1 MKKLLGVLML
11 MISMVNVFAI
21 DAGLSPSYLNI
32 KFYKLA
38 VSTSPYCTNLQTI
51 IEDDEGE
58 IFDFLSNPTLGSGV
72 VANGTYPCVVIEMS
86 DMISW
91 APDQNS
97 DSANCT
103 MGQNFSEEICSR
115 TEDQF
120 QLINGTQGNCS
131 EASEDRIALYLSTA
145 STAVGGDDA
154 DSAFLP
160 PTASNTAR
168 GLNLGGAL
176 VIGQGISAK
185 FIVNAIGKIEDRDN
199 TCKMSDPPLFSFQ
212 EL

>member
-11 MISMVNVFAI
+11 ILNVSSAFAI

-38 VSTSPYCTNLQTI
+38 VSTSPYCPNLKTI
-51 IEDDEGE
+51 IEDDQGE
-58 IFDFLSNPTLGSGV
+58 IFDFLSNPTLGSGT
-72 VANGTYPCVVIEMS
+72 VANGNYPCVVIEMS
-86 DMISW
+86 DMINW

-103 MGQNFSEEICSR
+103 MGQDYSEEICSR
-115 TEDQF
+115 VQDQF
-120 QLINGTQGNCS
+120 QLIDGSSANCTVG
-131 EASEDRIALYLSTA
+131 EDRVALYLSTA
-145 STAVGGDDA
+145 STATGGDQA
-154 DSAFLP
+154 ESTFLP
-160 PTASNTAR
+160 PTPGNSLR

-185 FIVNAIGKIEDRDN
+185 FIVNALGKIEDRDN
-199 TCKMSDPPLFSFQ
+199 ECKFSDPPPFSYQ